1 MQPMKF
7 LVTAG
12 NTQTPLDRVRCITNI
27 FTGQTGTRI
36 AREAH
41 ARGHDLCLLTS
52 HPNLADPSHHG
63 GGAWDV
69 RPFCT
74 FDDLHSLM
82 AQAIPAEE
90 FDVIIHCA
98 AVSDYRLEGVFA
110 PADMTA
116 DGAISAGEDA
126 ASRSAPAAGIHFET
140 TSGQRLIDVRAGKVK
155 SSHRELW
162 LRLVPTPKL
171 VDRIRTDWRYRG
183 TLVKFKL
190 EVGVTEAELTRL
202 ASAARAQ
209 SEADVVVANTL
220 EGMHDWA
227 LFLDRRNEPCRIE
240 RPHLARRLIDLVES
254 LHAGRG
260 GVSPARDGGPA
271 FSSWF
276 AGTAAVS

>member
-1 MQPMKF
+1 MHPMKI

-52 HPNLADPSHHG
+52 HPNLAEPSRHG
-63 GGAWDV
+63 GGAWNV
-69 RPFCT
+69 RPFRT
-74 FDDLHSLM
+74 FDDLHFLM
-82 AQAIPAEE
+82 AEAIPTEG
-90 FDVIIHCA
+90 FDAIIHCA

-110 PADMTA
+110 PADTPA
-116 DGAISAGEDA
+116 DGMTFGGEDA
-126 ASRSAPAAGIHFET
+126 ASSSATAAAVHPET
-140 TSGQRLIDVRAGKVK
+140 TAGPLLVDVRAGKVK

-171 VDRIRTDWRYRG
+171 VDRIRADWRFRG

-190 EVGVTEAELTRL
+190 EVGVAETELTRL
-202 ASAARAQ
+202 ANAAREQ
-209 SEADVVVANTL
+209 SEADLVVANTL

-227 LFLDRRNEPCRIE
+227 LFLDRRGEVSRIE
-240 RPHLARRLIDLVES
+240 RSHLARRLIDLVEA

-260 GVSPARDGGPA
+260 GDSPASEGRPV
-271 FSSWF
+271 FSGWF